1 LTFSEPG
8 VIKIHP
14 FGGAVAQLEARLD
27 GIEEV
32 EGSNPFGS
40 TKTQRMPFCVY
51 ILQSES
57 NGRYYVGQTQNLE
70 DRVAY
75 HQANYSKYLKN
86 RGPWKFV
93 HFEKFATRVE
103 AARREN
109 YIKRQKDRRFIEALC
124 SASR

>member
-1 LTFSEPG
+1 LTFYEPG

-14 FGGAVAQLEARLD
+14 SGGAVAQLEARLD

-40 TKTQRMPFCVY
+40 TKSFIVPFSVY

-57 NGRYYVGQTQNLE
+57 TRRYYVGQTQNLD
-70 DRVAY
+70 DRIRY

-86 RGPWKFV
+86 RGPWKLV
-93 HFEKFATRVE
+93 HVEEFATRAE
-103 AARREN
+103 AMRRER